1 MKTQTFLGR
10 ILALLALLLVSLAA
24 LAAESAPTV
33 TNAPR
38 TEETNSQEMLRT
50 YLQLQEQLHA
60 TQLAIDQNRQET
72 RAAAEQTAVALA
84 DRLKAIEE
92 SLRAQRAR
100 ELEAMQSSNRIMFV
114 VGVTFAAIG
123 FLVVLCM
130 AYFQWRAVNRLAEIS
145 AALPALRGL
154 GVGHALAAL
163 GQGDASLLSAGPAEQ
178 SSQRLLGALDR
189 LEKRIYQLEHIRPAD
204 EPTGGNGKSLSPNGN
219 GGSLANPNSGSSGTS
234 ADMSAPSTLDAR
246 INLLIGKGQTM
257 FSLDQAEAAL
267 ACFDEVLALNP
278 KHPEALVKKG
288 AALERLQ
295 KLNEAIE
302 CYDRAIAADS
312 SMTIAYLHKGGL
324 FNRLERFSEAL
335 QCYELALRTQEKSG

>member
-1 MKTQTFLGR
+1 MKIQAFLSR
-10 ILALLALLLVSLAA
+10 MLALLALLLISLPA

-33 TNAPR
+33 TNAQR

-60 TQLAIDQNRQET
+60 TQLAIDQNRQEA
-72 RAAAEQTAVALA
+72 RAAAEQTALALA

-92 SLRAQRAR
+92 SLRTQRAR

-123 FLVVLCM
+123 FLAVLCM

-154 GVGHALAAL
+154 GLGHALAPL
-163 GQGDASLLSAGPAEQ
+163 QPSHTPLLSAGPAEQ

-204 EPTGGNGKSLSPNGN
+204 EAAGENGKTLPSNGN
-219 GGSLANPNSGSSGTS
+219 GGALTNANSGSSGTG
-234 ADMSAPSTLDAR
+234 ADTAAASTADAR
-246 INLLIGKGQTM
+246 INLLLGKGQTM
-257 FSLDQAEAAL
+257 LSLDQPEAAL

-295 KLNEAIE
+295 KLKEAIE